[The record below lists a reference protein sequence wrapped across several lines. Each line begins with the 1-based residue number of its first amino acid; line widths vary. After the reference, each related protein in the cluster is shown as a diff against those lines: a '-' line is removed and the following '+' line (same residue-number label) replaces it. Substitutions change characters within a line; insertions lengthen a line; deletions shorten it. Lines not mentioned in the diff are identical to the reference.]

1 MSDCTP
7 CPSSEPPHT
16 KRGINLLG
24 LIALVISSSIGSG
37 VFALSTDISAAAA
50 PGPALIAW
58 LITGIGFMGL
68 ATTFGRLSIV
78 QPELD
83 GIVAYAR
90 AGFGPFVGFVSGW
103 GYWLSIWIGNVAFG
117 VMLVTAIGYFYP
129 PFASELTVPGVVFIS
144 LLNWFIVALVNR
156 GVEEASALNAI
167 VMVCKLVPIF
177 AFILAMLFVFS
188 FDVFSADFWG
198 TLANNLYGASL
209 ENVNGTVI
217 GAPGSIPTQIINC
230 FMVMM
235 WVFVGME
242 GASVLGHRAE
252 RKSDVSRA
260 TILGCTALLIIYVA
274 ASILPYGFLTREE
287 LMALGSPSMP
297 YIFEKVVGP
306 WGGAFISGGL
316 IISIFG
322 AWLSYTILASEA
334 MCGMAQ
340 MKLLPSMFSHL
351 NTYSAPTACLITTGA
366 MIQILSIVMLFS
378 EKAYQFAYSLC
389 TASIVVSWTLAAAYM
404 LKLGIEQ
411 RRRRT
416 AGTREVRPDADDH
429 AGGCVRGTDIALS
442 AFTVVFLVVA
452 VVLSGIEQ
460 LMLCCIAYVPGIVFY
475 LMARREQGERGLS
488 RGEKVLAIAIVA
500 VAAFMLANIVADLIL
515 VI

>member
-1 MSDCTP
+1 MSDSKPAPNAPTA
-7 CPSSEPPHT
+7 PH
-16 KRGINLLG
+16 KRGISLMG

-78 QPELD
+78 KPELD
-83 GIVAYAR
+83 GIVAYAH

-129 PFASELTVPGVVFIS
+129 PFAGELTVPGVVFIS
-144 LLNWFIVALVNR
+144 ILNWLIVLLVNR

-177 AFILAMLFVFS
+177 AFIVAMVFVFN
-188 FDVFSADFWG
+188 FDVFCADFWG
-198 TLANNLYGASL
+198 DVANNLYGTSHA
-209 ENVNGTVI
+209 NIDGTVV
-217 GAPGSIPTQIINC
+217 GAPGPIPRQLVNC
-230 FMVMM
+230 FMAMM

-242 GASVLGHRAE
+242 GASVLGHRAD

-260 TILGCTALLIIYVA
+260 TILGCTALVIIYVA
-274 ASILPYGFLTREE
+274 ASILPYGYLTREE
-287 LMALGSPSMP
+287 LMGLGSPSMP
-297 YIFEKVVGP
+297 YIFERVVGP

-334 MCGMAQ
+334 LCGMAQ
-340 MKLLPSMFSHL
+340 MKLLPRMFSHL
-351 NTYSAPTACLITTGA
+351 NTYSAPTACLVVTGA

-378 EKAYQFAYSLC
+378 EEAYQFAYSLC
-389 TASIVVSWTLAAAYM
+389 TASIVISWTLAAAYM
-404 LKLGIEQ
+404 VKLGLEQ
-411 RRRRT
+411 R
-416 AGTREVRPDADDH
+416 H
-429 AGGCVRGTDIALS
+429 AGSSRATRTERAGGSPEGAVRGIDLALS
-442 AFTVVFLVVA
+442 AFTVAFLVIA
-452 VVLSGIEQ
+452 VLISGVEQ
-460 LMLCCIAYVPGIVFY
+460 LMLCCIAYVPGIAFY
-475 LMARREQGERGLS
+475 LAARREQGLRGLS
-488 RGEKVLAIAIVA
+488 AREKVLAVAIVA
-500 VAAFMLANIVADLIL
+500 IAVLMLGNIAADLL
-515 VI
+515 AMR